1 MTFHLFRVVLV
12 AGSVTYKE
20 LLLFSFTQNMI
31 KPMLALITVNP
42 THGLMFGLHHRG
54 SFDMTN
60 EMSIQLL

>member
-1 MTFHLFRVVLV
+1 MTFHLFRVVPV

-31 KPMLALITVNP
+31 KPNMVNP